1 MGVIVLLALV
11 FSLLNG
17 GFSFS
22 PGRASGGS
30 SQTADVLG
38 GFSTAGRA
46 TGFTVA
52 VPKGVP
58 PTWQGSSFSLTP
70 APGTSPAPP
79 TARGGWLTENG
90 AYITLIESSGAPA
103 AVLTAEIGA
112 DASRTTGSVEAGGAQ
127 WAIGPGVRQ
136 EVAWSRT
143 AAGVTYV
150 ITGSAVPADFQKLA
164 AAVAGGG

>member
-1 MGVIVLLALV
+1 MGVIVVLALL
-11 FSLLNG
+11 FSVLNG

-30 SQTADVLG
+30 AQTADVQG
-38 GFSTAGRA
+38 GFATAGRI
-46 TGFTVA
+46 TGFPVA

-58 PTWQGSSFSLTP
+58 TDWHGSSFSVTE
-70 APGTSPAPP
+70 APGTADAPP
-79 TARGGWLTENG
+79 TARGGWLTETG

-112 DASRTTGSVEAGGAQ
+112 NATQTSGSVTAGGAQ
-127 WAIGPGVRQ
+127 WATGPGVRQ
-136 EVAWSRT
+136 EVAWSRV

-150 ITGSAVPADFQKLA
+150 ITGSATPDDFQKLA
-164 AAVAGGG
+164 AAVAAG